1 MTYEMYTTSSSDA
14 NSLEYDQLIII
25 SSRDLCSNIKNGGGN
40 GQGHGSCSG
49 NSTQDIQCN
58 LLQSLKALFSW

>member
-1 MTYEMYTTSSSDA
+1 MTYEMYTPSSSDA

-25 SSRDLCSNIKNGGGN
+25 TSRDLCSNIKNGGGN
-40 GQGHGSCSG
+40 GQACSE